1 MNENKAP
8 MTEKERKKAQRRDTR
23 GQAWFALRVVLSAYL
38 VYLGYDLI
46 RTTVTAEED
55 MGIPPIV
62 SILIGVAFGVFGIYV
77 LLQCWKTKK
86 QMDREERERQRA
98 EAEAKGLLNFDE
110 DKDDESLPVA
120 AAADEDEAEKG
131 WGYRPENTA
140 ETAYIYEPEEKEE

>member
-8 MTEKERKKAQRRDTR
+8 MTEKERKKAQKKDTR
-23 GQAWFALRVVLSAYL
+23 TQTWFALRVVLSAYL

-46 RTTVTAEED
+46 RTTIKAEEE

-62 SILIGVAFGVFGIYV
+62 AILIGAAFAVFGIYI
-77 LLQCWKTKK
+77 LLQCWKMKK
-86 QMDREERERQRA
+86 QRDREEREIQRA

-110 DKDDESLPVA
+110 EPVPVA
-120 AAADEDEAEKG
+120 SAAEEEEEEKG

-140 ETAYIYEPEEKEE
+140 ETAYIYDPEEKE